1 MHCITQSITH
11 PTQQNGGGGH
21 GGRRRAL
28 KSQRRPDGHFPNVH
42 LVNEELDVAASEGE
56 AGAIDDLIKLTHLHE
71 PAILHT
77 IELRYWRCVCVWG
90 MRF

>member
-1 MHCITQSITH
+1 MGQT
-11 PTQQNGGGGH
+11 GGIGQK
-21 GGRRRAL
+21 RTL
-28 KSQRRPDGHFPNVH
+28 TSQRRSDGHFPDVH

-77 IELRYWRCVCVWG
+77 IELRYWRYVRAYVRACI
-90 MRF
+90 